1 MAINLKKPNLN
12 DIFSVP
18 GIQLAV
24 TEAGIKYK
32 DKKDLALILA
42 DEGSHAAAVFTKNKF
57 IAAPVIIAKKN
68 LKQSSRKR
76 ACIINTGSANA
87 GTGKNGLI
95 NAQNTCDRLA
105 SQFHIK
111 SDEVLPFS
119 TGVIMK
125 HLPMEKINQGISALA
140 LKLNKAT
147 WIEVAEAI
155 MTTDTV
161 PKVCSKRIMLDDEEV
176 VITGIAKGSGMIHP
190 NMATMLAFI
199 TTNASIEHNLLT
211 QIVSE
216 VTEETFN
223 LISVDGDT
231 STNDSFVVISTNKT
245 KKIIVD
251 EQDAD
256 FKKLHNIIL
265 EVARYLAHAIVRDG
279 EGATKFI
286 KIQVC
291 NGQSKLDCKEIAK
304 KIAHSPLIK
313 TAFFASDPNLGRIMA
328 AIGNAEVSN
337 IDISK
342 INIYLNDYLFAENG
356 ALATSYDEAIAN
368 KEMKKEEISLKIDL
382 QNGNASQHF
391 YTTDLSYD
399 YVKINAEYRT

>member
-68 LKQSSRKR
+68 LKQSSRIR

-161 PKVCSKRIMLDDEEV
+161 PKVCSKKIMLDDEEV

-256 FKKLHNIIL
+256 FKKLHNIVL

-382 QNGNASQHF
+382 QNGNASQNF

>member
-68 LKQSSRKR
+68 LKQSSRIR

-161 PKVCSKRIMLDDEEV
+161 PKVCSKKIMLDDEEV

-382 QNGNASQHF
+382 QNGNASQNF

>member
-12 DIFSVP
+12 DIFLVP

-68 LKQSSRKR
+68 LKQSSRIR

-382 QNGNASQHF
+382 QNGNASQNF

>member
-1 MAINLKKPNLN
+1 MAIDLKKPNLN

-42 DEGSHAAAVFTKNKF
+42 DESSHAAAVFTKNKF

-68 LKQSSRKR
+68 LKQSSRIR

-161 PKVCSKRIMLDDEEV
+161 PKVCSKKIMLDDEEV

-356 ALATSYDEAIAN
+356 ALARGYDEAIAN